1 MRDRIFN
8 IVEEEF
14 SSLIEKIQGDFVTN
28 YKAKQHNFLLKELD
42 TLMSAHMVFVSSFES
57 KSGNS
62 IQKVAKEVAK
72 LRYGA
77 ENVPQIINPH
87 NLEHNIINSNEHEQI
102 IVSNVDMHNPAL
114 QGRIAEFMTR
124 CEGDKT
130 RKVCCSVNHES
141 ILELISGDLPFTNEY
156 QTKPVDL
163 AFWDGDEL
171 NIMEI
176 KAGGNLDSSN
186 APSNAKKLLT
196 IYTGLNYRKT
206 KPYFAT
212 IYHKDGEGRTWSGSI
227 KKYLQYP
234 HMFLVGSAFWNKIL
248 PEGIDFNEFTRIYN
262 EAINQ
267 INLNEKLNDMIRECS
282 Q

>member
-1 MRDRIFN
+1 MRDRIFE

-14 SSLIEKIQGDFVTN
+14 SSLVTRIQSDFVTN
-28 YKAKQHNFLLKELD
+28 FKAKQNNFLLKELD
-42 TLMSAHMVFVSSFES
+42 TMMSAHMVFVSSFES

-62 IQKVAKEVAK
+62 IQKVAKEIAK
-72 LRYGA
+72 LKYGA
-77 ENVPQIINPH
+77 ANVPQIVNPH
-87 NLEHNIINSNEHEQI
+87 NLEHNIQNPNKHEQI
-102 IVSNVDMHNPAL
+102 IVSNIDMGDSQL
-114 QGRIAEFMTR
+114 QGRITEFMTR
-124 CEGDKT
+124 CEGNSK
-130 RKVCCSVNHES
+130 RKVCCSVNHET
-141 ILELISGDLPFTNEY
+141 ILELLGQPLPITSEIH
-156 QTKPVDL
+156 TKPVDL

-196 IYTGLNYRKT
+196 IYTGLNYKKT

-267 INLNEKLNDMIRECS
+267 INLNEKLNEMIRGCS
-282 Q
+282 

>member
-1 MRDRIFN
+1 MRDRIFE

-14 SSLIEKIQGDFVTN
+14 SSLVTRIQSDFVTN
-28 YKAKQHNFLLKELD
+28 FKAKQNNFLLKELD
-42 TLMSAHMVFVSSFES
+42 TMVSAHMVFVSSFES

-62 IQKVAKEVAK
+62 IQKVAKEIAK
-72 LRYGA
+72 LKYGA
-77 ENVPQIINPH
+77 ANVPQIVNPH
-87 NLEHNIINSNEHEQI
+87 NLEHNIQNPNEHEQI
-102 IVSNVDMHNPAL
+102 IVSNIDMSDSQL
-114 QGRIAEFMTR
+114 QGRITEFMTR
-124 CEGDKT
+124 CEGNSK
-130 RKVCCSVNHES
+130 RKVCCSVNHET
-141 ILELISGDLPFTNEY
+141 ILELLEQPLPMTSEIH
-156 QTKPVDL
+156 TKPVDL
-163 AFWDGDEL
+163 AFWDSDEL

-267 INLNEKLNDMIRECS
+267 INLNEKLNEMIRSCS
-282 Q
+282 

>member
-1 MRDRIFN
+1 MRDKIFQ
-8 IVEEEF
+8 IVEDEF
-14 SSLIEKIQGDFVTN
+14 SSLVTRIQSDFVTN
-28 YKAKQHNFLLKELD
+28 FKAKQNNFLLKELD
-42 TLMSAHMVFVSSFES
+42 TMMSAHMVFVSSFES

-62 IQKVAKEVAK
+62 IQKVAKEIAK
-72 LRYGA
+72 LKYGA
-77 ENVPQIINPH
+77 ANVPQIVNPH
-87 NLEHNIINSNEHEQI
+87 NLEHNIQNPNEHEQI
-102 IVSNVDMHNPAL
+102 IVSNIDMGDSQL
-114 QGRIAEFMTR
+114 QGRITEFMTR
-124 CEGDKT
+124 CEGNSK
-130 RKVCCSVNHES
+130 RKVCCSVNHET
-141 ILELISGDLPFTNEY
+141 ILELLEQPLPMTSEIH
-156 QTKPVDL
+156 TKPVDL

-212 IYHKDGEGRTWSGSI
+212 IYHKDGEGRNWSGSI

-248 PEGIDFNEFTRIYN
+248 PEGVDFNEFTKIYN
-262 EAINQ
+262 EAISQ
-267 INLNEKLNDMIRECS
+267 INLNEKLNEMIRSCS
-282 Q
+282 

>member
-1 MRDRIFN
+1 MRDRIFE

-14 SSLIEKIQGDFVTN
+14 SSLVTRIQSDFVTN
-28 YKAKQHNFLLKELD
+28 FKAKQNNFLLKELD
-42 TLMSAHMVFVSSFES
+42 TMVSAHMVFVSSFES

-62 IQKVAKEVAK
+62 IQKVAKEIAK
-72 LRYGA
+72 LKYGA
-77 ENVPQIINPH
+77 ANVPQIVNPH
-87 NLEHNIINSNEHEQI
+87 NLEHNIQNPNEHEQI
-102 IVSNVDMHNPAL
+102 IVSNIDMSDSQL
-114 QGRIAEFMTR
+114 QGRITEFMTR
-124 CEGDKT
+124 CEGNSK
-130 RKVCCSVNHES
+130 RKVCCSVNHET
-141 ILELISGDLPFTNEY
+141 ILELLEQPLPMTSEIH
-156 QTKPVDL
+156 TKPVDL
-163 AFWDGDEL
+163 AFWDSDEL

-176 KAGGNLDSSN
+176 KAGGDLDSSN

-267 INLNEKLNDMIRECS
+267 INLNEKLNEMIRSCS
-282 Q
+282 

>member
-1 MRDRIFN
+1 MRDRIFQ
-8 IVEEEF
+8 IIEEEF
-14 SSLIEKIQGDFVTN
+14 SSLVTRIQSDFVTN
-28 YKAKQHNFLLKELD
+28 FKAKQNNFLLKELD
-42 TLMSAHMVFVSSFES
+42 TMMSAHMVFVSSFES

-62 IQKVAKEVAK
+62 IQKVAKEIAK
-72 LRYGA
+72 LKYGA
-77 ENVPQIINPH
+77 ANVPQIVNPH
-87 NLEHNIINSNEHEQI
+87 NLEHNIQNPNEHEQI
-102 IVSNVDMHNPAL
+102 IVSNIDMGDSQL
-114 QGRIAEFMTR
+114 QGRITEFMTR
-124 CEGDKT
+124 CEGNSK
-130 RKVCCSVNHES
+130 RKVCCSVNHET
-141 ILELISGDLPFTNEY
+141 ILELLEQPLPMTSEIH
-156 QTKPVDL
+156 TKPVDL

-212 IYHKDGEGRTWSGSI
+212 IYHKDGEGRNWSGSI

-248 PEGIDFNEFTRIYN
+248 PEGVDFNEFTKIYN
-262 EAINQ
+262 EAISQ
-267 INLNEKLNDMIRECS
+267 INLNEKLNEMIRSCS
-282 Q
+282 

>member
-1 MRDRIFN
+1 MRDRIFQ
-8 IVEEEF
+8 IIEEEF
-14 SSLIEKIQGDFVTN
+14 SSLVTRIQNDFVTN
-28 YKAKQHNFLLKELD
+28 FKAKQNNFLLKELD
-42 TLMSAHMVFVSSFES
+42 TMMSAHMVFVSSFES

-62 IQKVAKEVAK
+62 IQKVAKEIAK
-72 LRYGA
+72 LKYGA
-77 ENVPQIINPH
+77 ANVPQIVNPH
-87 NLEHNIINSNEHEQI
+87 NLEHNIQNPNEHEQI
-102 IVSNVDMHNPAL
+102 IVSNIDMCDSQL
-114 QGRIAEFMTR
+114 QGRITEFMTR
-124 CEGDKT
+124 CEGNSK
-130 RKVCCSVNHES
+130 RKVCCSVNHET
-141 ILELISGDLPFTNEY
+141 ILELLEQPLPMTSEIH
-156 QTKPVDL
+156 TKPVDL

-234 HMFLVGSAFWNKIL
+234 HMLLVGSAFWNKIL

-267 INLNEKLNDMIRECS
+267 INLNEKLNEMIRSCS
-282 Q
+282 

>member
-1 MRDRIFN
+1 MRDRIFQ
-8 IVEEEF
+8 IIEEEF
-14 SSLIEKIQGDFVTN
+14 SSLVTRIQSDFVTN
-28 YKAKQHNFLLKELD
+28 FKAKQNNFLLKELD
-42 TLMSAHMVFVSSFES
+42 TMMSAHMVFVSSFES

-62 IQKVAKEVAK
+62 IQKVAKEIAK
-72 LRYGA
+72 LKYGA
-77 ENVPQIINPH
+77 ANVPQIVNPH
-87 NLEHNIINSNEHEQI
+87 NLEHNIQNPNKHEQI
-102 IVSNVDMHNPAL
+102 IVSNIDMGDSQL
-114 QGRIAEFMTR
+114 QGRITEFMTR
-124 CEGDKT
+124 CEGNSK
-130 RKVCCSVNHES
+130 RKVCCSVNHET
-141 ILELISGDLPFTNEY
+141 ILELLEQPLPMTSEIH
-156 QTKPVDL
+156 TKPVDL

-267 INLNEKLNDMIRECS
+267 INLNEKLNEMIRSCS
-282 Q
+282 

>member
-1 MRDRIFN
+1 MRVIKR
-8 IVEEEF
+8 
-14 SSLIEKIQGDFVTN
+14 
-28 YKAKQHNFLLKELD
+28 
-42 TLMSAHMVFVSSFES
+42 
-57 KSGNS
+57 
-62 IQKVAKEVAK
+62 
-72 LRYGA
+72 
-77 ENVPQIINPH
+77 
-87 NLEHNIINSNEHEQI
+87 
-102 IVSNVDMHNPAL
+102 
-114 QGRIAEFMTR
+114 
-124 CEGDKT
+124 
-130 RKVCCSVNHES
+130 CCSVNHET
-141 ILELISGDLPFTNEY
+141 ILELLDGDLPIDTEIH
-156 QTKPVDL
+156 TKPVDL

-196 IYTGLNYRKT
+196 IYTGLNYRKI

-212 IYHKDGEGRTWSGSI
+212 IYHKDGEGKTWSGSI

-267 INLNEKLNDMIRECS
+267 INLNENLNDMIRSCS
-282 Q
+282 D

>member
-1 MRDRIFN
+1 MRDKIYE
-8 IVEEEF
+8 IVKEEF
-14 SSLIEKIQGDFVTN
+14 SSLITKIQGDFVAN
-28 YKAKQHNFLLKELD
+28 FKAKQHNFLLKELD
-42 TLMSAHMVFVSSFES
+42 TMMTAHMVFVSSFES

-87 NLEHNIINSNEHEQI
+87 KLQHNVENPSEHEQV
-102 IVSNVDMHNPAL
+102 IVSNIDMNNPEL
-114 QGRIAEFMTR
+114 QGKIAEFMTR
-124 CEGDKT
+124 CEAD
-130 RKVCCSVNHES
+130 RKHKISCSVNHES
-141 ILELISGDLPFTNEY
+141 ILELLNGNLPITNEIH
-156 QTKPVDL
+156 TKPVDL

-212 IYHKDGEGRTWSGSI
+212 IYHKDGEGKMWAGSM
-227 KKYLQYP
+227 KKYFQYP
-234 HMFLVGSAFWNKIL
+234 NMFLIGSTFWNKIL
-248 PEGIDFNEFTRIYN
+248 PKGIDYVEFTKIYN
-262 EAINQ
+262 EAIKQ
-267 INLNEKLNDMIRECS
+267 INLNEKLNDMIRSCTD
-282 Q
+282 

>member
-1 MRDRIFN
+1 MRDRIFE

-14 SSLIEKIQGDFVTN
+14 SSLVTRIQSDFVTN
-28 YKAKQHNFLLKELD
+28 FKAKQNNFLLKELD
-42 TLMSAHMVFVSSFES
+42 TMMSAHMVFVSSFES

-62 IQKVAKEVAK
+62 IQKVAKEIAK
-72 LRYGA
+72 LKYGA
-77 ENVPQIINPH
+77 ANVPQIVNPH
-87 NLEHNIINSNEHEQI
+87 NLEHNIQNPNEHEQI
-102 IVSNVDMHNPAL
+102 IVSNIDMSDSQL
-114 QGRIAEFMTR
+114 QGRITEFMTR
-124 CEGDKT
+124 CEGNSK
-130 RKVCCSVNHES
+130 RKVCCSVNHET
-141 ILELISGDLPFTNEY
+141 ILELLEQPLPMTSEIH
-156 QTKPVDL
+156 TKPVDL
-163 AFWDGDEL
+163 AFWDSDEL

-267 INLNEKLNDMIRECS
+267 INLNKKLNEMIRSCS
-282 Q
+282 

>member
-1 MRDRIFN
+1 MRDRIFE

-14 SSLIEKIQGDFVTN
+14 SSLVTRIQSDFVTN
-28 YKAKQHNFLLKELD
+28 FKAKQNNFLLKELD
-42 TLMSAHMVFVSSFES
+42 TMMSAHMVFVSSFES

-62 IQKVAKEVAK
+62 IQKVAKEIAK
-72 LRYGA
+72 LKYGA
-77 ENVPQIINPH
+77 ANVPQIVNPH
-87 NLEHNIINSNEHEQI
+87 NLKHNIQNPNEHEQI
-102 IVSNVDMHNPAL
+102 IVSNIDMGDSQL
-114 QGRIAEFMTR
+114 QGRITEFMTR
-124 CEGDKT
+124 CEGNSK
-130 RKVCCSVNHES
+130 RKVCCSANHET
-141 ILELISGDLPFTNEY
+141 ILELLEQPLPMTSEIY
-156 QTKPVDL
+156 TKPVDL
-163 AFWDGDEL
+163 AFWDGNEL

-196 IYTGLNYRKT
+196 IYTGLNYRNT

-267 INLNEKLNDMIRECS
+267 INLNEKLNEMIRSCS
-282 Q
+282 

>member
-1 MRDRIFN
+1 MRDKIFQ
-8 IVEEEF
+8 IVEDEF
-14 SSLIEKIQGDFVTN
+14 SSLVTRIQSDFVTN
-28 YKAKQHNFLLKELD
+28 FKAKQNNFLLKELD
-42 TLMSAHMVFVSSFES
+42 TMMSAHMVFVSSFES

-77 ENVPQIINPH
+77 ENVPQIVNPH
-87 NLEHNIINSNEHEQI
+87 NLEHNVQNPNEHEQI
-102 IVSNVDMHNPAL
+102 IVSNVDMGNSQL
-114 QGRIAEFMTR
+114 QGRITEFMTR
-124 CEGDKT
+124 CEGDSK
-130 RKVCCSVNHES
+130 RKVCCSVNHET
-141 ILELISGDLPFTNEY
+141 ILELLEPPLPITNEIH
-156 QTKPVDL
+156 TKPVDL

-196 IYTGLNYRKT
+196 IYTRKT

-212 IYHKDGEGRTWSGSI
+212 IYHKDGEGRNWSGSI

-248 PEGIDFNEFTRIYN
+248 PEGVDFNEFTKIYN
-262 EAINQ
+262 EAISQ
-267 INLNEKLNDMIRECS
+267 INLNEKLNEMIRSCS
-282 Q
+282 

>member
-1 MRDRIFN
+1 MRDKIFQ
-8 IVEEEF
+8 IVEDEF
-14 SSLIEKIQGDFVTN
+14 SSLVTRIQSDFVTN
-28 YKAKQHNFLLKELD
+28 FKAKQNNFLLKELD
-42 TLMSAHMVFVSSFES
+42 TMMSAHMVFVSSFES

-77 ENVPQIINPH
+77 ENVPQIVNPH
-87 NLEHNIINSNEHEQI
+87 NLEHNVQNPNEHEQI
-102 IVSNVDMHNPAL
+102 IVSNVDMGNSQL
-114 QGRIAEFMTR
+114 QGRITEFMTR
-124 CEGDKT
+124 CEGDSK
-130 RKVCCSVNHES
+130 RKVCCSVNHET
-141 ILELISGDLPFTNEY
+141 ILELLEQPLPITNEIH
-156 QTKPVDL
+156 TKPVDL

-196 IYTGLNYRKT
+196 IYTRKT

-212 IYHKDGEGRTWSGSI
+212 IYHKDGEGRNWSGSI

-248 PEGIDFNEFTRIYN
+248 PEGVDFNEFTKIYN
-262 EAINQ
+262 EAISQ
-267 INLNEKLNDMIRECS
+267 INLNEKLNEMIRSCS
-282 Q
+282 

>member
-1 MRDRIFN
+1 MRDRIFQ
-8 IVEEEF
+8 IIEEEF
-14 SSLIEKIQGDFVTN
+14 SSLVTRIQSDFVTN
-28 YKAKQHNFLLKELD
+28 FKAKQNNFLLKELD
-42 TLMSAHMVFVSSFES
+42 TMMSAHMVFVSSFES

-62 IQKVAKEVAK
+62 IQKVAKEIAK
-72 LRYGA
+72 LKYGA
-77 ENVPQIINPH
+77 ANVPQIVNPH
-87 NLEHNIINSNEHEQI
+87 NLEHNIQNPNEHEQI
-102 IVSNVDMHNPAL
+102 IVSNIDMGDSQL
-114 QGRIAEFMTR
+114 QGRITEFMTR
-124 CEGDKT
+124 CEGNSK
-130 RKVCCSVNHES
+130 RKVCCSVNHET
-141 ILELISGDLPFTNEY
+141 ILELLEQPLPMTSEIH
-156 QTKPVDL
+156 TKPVDL

-234 HMFLVGSAFWNKIL
+234 HMFLIGSAFWNKIL
-248 PEGIDFNEFTRIYN
+248 PEGIDYNEFTKIYN

-267 INLNEKLNDMIRECS
+267 INLNEKLNDMIRSC

>member
-1 MRDRIFN
+1 MRDRIFE

-14 SSLIEKIQGDFVTN
+14 SSLVTRIQSDFVTN
-28 YKAKQHNFLLKELD
+28 FKAKQNNFLLKELD
-42 TLMSAHMVFVSSFES
+42 TMMSAHMVFVSSFES

-62 IQKVAKEVAK
+62 IQKVAKEIAK
-72 LRYGA
+72 LKYGA
-77 ENVPQIINPH
+77 ANVPQIVNPH
-87 NLEHNIINSNEHEQI
+87 NLEHNIQNPNEHEQI
-102 IVSNVDMHNPAL
+102 IVSNIDMGDSQL
-114 QGRIAEFMTR
+114 QGRITEFMTR
-124 CEGDKT
+124 CEGNSK
-130 RKVCCSVNHES
+130 RKVCCSVNHET
-141 ILELISGDLPFTNEY
+141 ILELLGQPLPITSEIH
-156 QTKPVDL
+156 TKPVDL

-196 IYTGLNYRKT
+196 IYTGLNYKKT

-267 INLNEKLNDMIRECS
+267 INLNEKLNEMIRGCS
-282 Q
+282 

>member
-1 MRDRIFN
+1 MRDKIFQ
-8 IVEEEF
+8 IVEDEF
-14 SSLIEKIQGDFVTN
+14 SSLVTRIQSDFVTN
-28 YKAKQHNFLLKELD
+28 FKAKQNNFLLIVLD
-42 TLMSAHMVFVSSFES
+42 TKMSAHIVFVSSFES

-77 ENVPQIINPH
+77 ENVPQIVNPH
-87 NLEHNIINSNEHEQI
+87 NLEHNVQNPNEHEQI
-102 IVSNVDMHNPAL
+102 IVSNVDMGNSQL
-114 QGRIAEFMTR
+114 QGRITEFMTR
-124 CEGDKT
+124 CEGDSK
-130 RKVCCSVNHES
+130 RKVCCSVNHET
-141 ILELISGDLPFTNEY
+141 ILELLEQPLPITNEIH
-156 QTKPVDL
+156 TKPVDL

-212 IYHKDGEGRTWSGSI
+212 IYHKDGEGKNWSGSI

-248 PEGIDFNEFTRIYN
+248 PEGVDFNEFTKIYN
-262 EAINQ
+262 EAISQ
-267 INLNEKLNDMIRECS
+267 INLNEKLNEMIRSCS
-282 Q
+282 

>member
-1 MRDRIFN
+1 MRDKIFH
-8 IVEEEF
+8 IIEEEF
-14 SSLIEKIQGDFVTN
+14 SSLVTKIQSDFITN
-28 YKAKQHNFLLKELD
+28 FKAKQNNFLLKELD
-42 TLMSAHMVFVSSFES
+42 TMMSAHMVFVSSFES

-62 IQKVAKEVAK
+62 IQKAAKEIAK

-77 ENVPQIINPH
+77 ENVPQIVNPH
-87 NLEHNIINSNEHEQI
+87 KLKHNIQNSNEHEQI
-102 IVSNVDMHNPAL
+102 IVSNVDMGNSQL
-114 QGRIAEFMTR
+114 QGRITEFMTR
-124 CEGDKT
+124 CEGDSK
-130 RKVCCSVNHES
+130 RKICCSVNHET
-141 ILELISGDLPFTNEY
+141 ILELLEQPLPITNEIH
-156 QTKPVDL
+156 TKPVDL
-163 AFWDGDEL
+163 AFWDDDEL

-212 IYHKDGEGRTWSGSI
+212 IYHKDGEGKNWSGSI

-248 PEGIDFNEFTRIYN
+248 PDGIDFNEFTKIYN
-262 EAINQ
+262 EAISQ
-267 INLNEKLNDMIRECS
+267 INLNEKLNDMIKSCS
-282 Q
+282 

>member
-1 MRDRIFN
+1 MRDRIFE

-14 SSLIEKIQGDFVTN
+14 SSLVTRIQSDFVTN
-28 YKAKQHNFLLKELD
+28 FKVKQNNFLLKELD
-42 TLMSAHMVFVSSFES
+42 TMMSAHMVFVSSFES

-62 IQKVAKEVAK
+62 IQKVAKEIAK
-72 LRYGA
+72 LKYGA
-77 ENVPQIINPH
+77 ANVPQIVNPH
-87 NLEHNIINSNEHEQI
+87 NLEHNIQNPNEHEQI
-102 IVSNVDMHNPAL
+102 IVTNIDMGDSHL
-114 QGRIAEFMTR
+114 QGRITEFMTR
-124 CEGDKT
+124 CEGNSK
-130 RKVCCSVNHES
+130 RKVCCSVNHET
-141 ILELISGDLPFTNEY
+141 ILELLEQPLPMTSEIH
-156 QTKPVDL
+156 TKPVDL

-196 IYTGLNYRKT
+196 IYTGLNYRNT

-267 INLNEKLNDMIRECS
+267 INLNEKLNEMIRGCS
-282 Q
+282 

>member
-1 MRDRIFN
+1 MRDRIFQ
-8 IVEEEF
+8 IIEEEF
-14 SSLIEKIQGDFVTN
+14 SSLVTRIQSDFVTN
-28 YKAKQHNFLLKELD
+28 FKAKQNNFLLKELD
-42 TLMSAHMVFVSSFES
+42 TMMSAHMVFVSSFES

-62 IQKVAKEVAK
+62 IQKVAKEIAK
-72 LRYGA
+72 LKYGA
-77 ENVPQIINPH
+77 ANVPQIVNPH
-87 NLEHNIINSNEHEQI
+87 NLEHNIQNPNEHEQI
-102 IVSNVDMHNPAL
+102 IVSNIDMGDSQL
-114 QGRIAEFMTR
+114 QGRITEFMTR
-124 CEGDKT
+124 CEGNSK
-130 RKVCCSVNHES
+130 RKVYCSVNHET
-141 ILELISGDLPFTNEY
+141 ILELLEQPLPMTSEIH
-156 QTKPVDL
+156 TKPVDL

-267 INLNEKLNDMIRECS
+267 INLNEKLNEMIRSCS
-282 Q
+282 

>member
-1 MRDRIFN
+1 MRDKIFN
-8 IVEEEF
+8 IVKEEF

-28 YKAKQHNFLLKELD
+28 FKVKQHNFLLKELD

-87 NLEHNIINSNEHEQI
+87 NLEHNIVNPNEHEQI
-102 IVSNVDMHNPAL
+102 IVSNIDMHNPVL

-124 CEGDKT
+124 CEGDKK

-141 ILELISGDLPFTNEY
+141 ILELISGDLPFTNEI

-163 AFWDGDEL
+163 AFWDDDEL

-212 IYHKDGEGRTWSGSI
+212 IYHKDGEGKTWSGSI

-248 PEGIDFNEFTRIYN
+248 PESIDFNEFTQIYN

-267 INLNEKLNDMIRECS
+267 NKLK
-282 Q
+282 

>member
-1 MRDRIFN
+1 MRDRIFE

-14 SSLIEKIQGDFVTN
+14 SSLVTRIQSDFVTN
-28 YKAKQHNFLLKELD
+28 FKAKQNNFLLKELD
-42 TLMSAHMVFVSSFES
+42 TMVSAHMVFVSSFES

-62 IQKVAKEVAK
+62 IQKVAKEIAK
-72 LRYGA
+72 LKYGA
-77 ENVPQIINPH
+77 ANVPQIVNPH
-87 NLEHNIINSNEHEQI
+87 NLEHNIQNPNEHEQI
-102 IVSNVDMHNPAL
+102 IVSNIDMSDSQL
-114 QGRIAEFMTR
+114 QGRITEFMTR
-124 CEGDKT
+124 CEGNSK
-130 RKVCCSVNHES
+130 RKVCCSVNHET
-141 ILELISGDLPFTNEY
+141 ILELLEQPLPMTSEIH
-156 QTKPVDL
+156 TKPVDL

-212 IYHKDGEGRTWSGSI
+212 IYHKNGEGRTWSGSI

-267 INLNEKLNDMIRECS
+267 INLNEKLNEMIRSCS
-282 Q
+282 

>member
-1 MRDRIFN
+1 M
-8 IVEEEF
+8 
-14 SSLIEKIQGDFVTN
+14 
-28 YKAKQHNFLLKELD
+28 
-42 TLMSAHMVFVSSFES
+42 
-57 KSGNS
+57 GNS
-62 IQKVAKEVAK
+62 Q
-72 LRYGA
+72 
-77 ENVPQIINPH
+77 
-87 NLEHNIINSNEHEQI
+87 
-102 IVSNVDMHNPAL
+102 L
-114 QGRIAEFMTR
+114 QGRITEFMTR
-124 CEGDKT
+124 CEGDSK
-130 RKVCCSVNHES
+130 RKVCCSVNHET
-141 ILELISGDLPFTNEY
+141 ILELLEQPLPITNEIH
-156 QTKPVDL
+156 TKPVDL

-248 PEGIDFNEFTRIYN
+248 PEGIDFNEFTKIYN

-267 INLNEKLNDMIRECS
+267 INLNEKLNDMIQQCS
-282 Q
+282 R

>member
-1 MRDRIFN
+1 M
-8 IVEEEF
+8 
-14 SSLIEKIQGDFVTN
+14 
-28 YKAKQHNFLLKELD
+28 
-42 TLMSAHMVFVSSFES
+42 MSAHMVFVSSFES

-77 ENVPQIINPH
+77 ENVPQIVNPH
-87 NLEHNIINSNEHEQI
+87 NLEHNVQNPNEHEQI
-102 IVSNVDMHNPAL
+102 IVSNVDMGNSQL
-114 QGRIAEFMTR
+114 QGRITEFMTR
-124 CEGDKT
+124 CEGDSK
-130 RKVCCSVNHES
+130 RKVCCSVNHET
-141 ILELISGDLPFTNEY
+141 ILELLEQPLPITNEIH
-156 QTKPVDL
+156 TKPVDL

-212 IYHKDGEGRTWSGSI
+212 IYHKDGEGRNWSGSI

-248 PEGIDFNEFTRIYN
+248 PEDIDFNEFTKIYN
-262 EAINQ
+262 EAISQ
-267 INLNEKLNDMIRECS
+267 INLNEKLNDMIRSCS
-282 Q
+282 

>member
-1 MRDRIFN
+1 MRDKIFH
-8 IVEEEF
+8 IIEEEF
-14 SSLIEKIQGDFVTN
+14 SSLVTRIQSDFITN
-28 YKAKQHNFLLKELD
+28 FKAKQNNFLLKELD
-42 TLMSAHMVFVSSFES
+42 TMMSAHMVFVSSFES

-77 ENVPQIINPH
+77 ENVPQIVNPH
-87 NLEHNIINSNEHEQI
+87 NLEHNIQNSNEHEQI
-102 IVSNVDMHNPAL
+102 IVSNVDMGNSQL
-114 QGRIAEFMTR
+114 QGRITEFMTR
-124 CEGDKT
+124 CEGDSK
-130 RKVCCSVNHES
+130 RKICCSVNHET
-141 ILELISGDLPFTNEY
+141 ILELLEQPLPITSEIH
-156 QTKPVDL
+156 TKPVDL
-163 AFWDGDEL
+163 AFWDDDEL

-212 IYHKDGEGRTWSGSI
+212 IYHKDGEGKNWSGSI

-248 PEGIDFNEFTRIYN
+248 PDGIDFNEFTKIYN
-262 EAINQ
+262 EAISQ
-267 INLNEKLNDMIRECS
+267 INLNEKLNDMIKSCS
-282 Q
+282 